1 MSSGRLII
9 AVIIALMAIV
19 TYFSSTSE
27 NLLTGEKQR
36 VAMSPEQEIALGYK
50 SAPQMAA
57 QMGGLSQ
64 NEKAQA
70 LVKQLGQVSSARASP
85 RRALQVQLR
94 ARRSAHGERLRVA
107 GRPDFHY
114 RGLLRLLTS
123 KPSSPACSAMRSAT
137 SSPAIPPSASPS
149 SSSRGTAGRAGRRQR
164 RLHHAQIGQVV
175 GSMINMSYGRED
187 ELELIRSACA
197 SWPRRATTRAR

>member
-27 NLLTGEKQR
+27 NPLTGEKQR

-50 SAPQMAA
+50 SAPEMAA

-70 LVKQLGQVSSARASP
+70 LVKQLAKLPPVVREAGLRTAPSGVATWCYETARAISRFP
-85 RRALQVQLR
+85 CPIAERKT
-94 ARRSAHGERLRVA
+94 RSEPSRMR
-107 GRPDFHY
+107 Y
-114 RGLLRLLTS
+114 KSS
-123 KPSSPACSAMRSAT
+123 K
-137 SSPAIPPSASPS
+137 
-149 SSSRGTAGRAGRRQR
+149 
-164 RLHHAQIGQVV
+164 
-175 GSMINMSYGRED
+175 
-187 ELELIRSACA
+187 
-197 SWPRRATTRAR
+197 TR

>member
-64 NEKAQA
+64 NEKAQ
-70 LVKQLGQVSSARASP
+70 VPG
-85 RRALQVQLR
+85 
-94 ARRSAHGERLRVA
+94 
-107 GRPDFHY
+107 
-114 RGLLRLLTS
+114 
-123 KPSSPACSAMRSAT
+123 
-137 SSPAIPPSASPS
+137 
-149 SSSRGTAGRAGRRQR
+149 
-164 RLHHAQIGQVV
+164 
-175 GSMINMSYGRED
+175 
-187 ELELIRSACA
+187 
-197 SWPRRATTRAR
+197 